1 MVYVCVHLG
10 MGAQIAHQ
18 LLVTQIAWLVNAMV
32 PPLLIVHCAILLLNY
47 SVKYPILWLIYVSA
61 LIIIISME

>member
-32 PPLLIVHCAILLLNY
+32 PPLLIVIIKINLKNKKNFYFL
-47 SVKYPILWLIYVSA
+47 KKGA
-61 LIIIISME
+61 LCDSTTKLFS